1 MAPKDFTPED
11 SLTITRLATFGEG
24 GAAASE
30 VVAAEDGRYFVTNGA
45 RDTIDVFTLADGLT
59 GTIPLADLPNFGAV
73 TAVAVKNGLVAV
85 SYAGADFAGAPQPGA
100 VALFDAAT
108 LAPVGRAVVGFLPD
122 KVIFSE
128 DGQTI
133 FTANEAE
140 PGTLADP
147 RGSVSIIEIGSGPA
161 DLLVRTVD
169 FSAFDGQEDA
179 LREAGVR
186 IFPGR
191 SASADFEPEY
201 LAIDPATGD
210 VLVTLQENN
219 AVARLDVATGA
230 FTDLVSLGAVDH
242 SLTGLDASD
251 RDGAINIAPQP
262 VRGLRMADAIATFQ
276 IDGQTY
282 FATANEGD
290 TRTEDARVA
299 DLTLDATAFPDA
311 ATLQDD
317 ANLGRLTVSTIDGD
331 TDGDGDFDA
340 LFVFGS
346 RSFSIFDAAG
356 NLVFDSGD
364 DFEQMIAQLAP
375 ERFNSDAAD
384 GAENRSDNKGP
395 EPEAIAVGVVDGR
408 TLAVIGF
415 ERDSGLAV
423 YDVSDPAN
431 AQFLQYVDGVA
442 GGDVSPETI
451 DFIPA
456 SESETGFAQIAVA
469 YEVSG
474 ATAVYGLTFG
484 GAAIEVPVDGGD
496 TPAPTPAA
504 FDLKI
509 TEMWAGQDGDDLT
522 ADWFEITNT
531 GAEAWVSGVDAPLFY
546 DDDSQDPTV
555 ADAINGLDRIDP
567 GQSAIV
573 VIGDAADA
581 AAFADVWSPVTT
593 LGEVGYTDGAGLG
606 AGGDGV
612 ALFVGGPSAATLA
625 DFAAFPAA
633 PSGQSFD
640 VASQS
645 FSEAGDASG
654 AVATLATAGAS
665 GAEPAVGSPGFDA
678 ASAPDDTFRFQLF
691 HASDLEA
698 GVDAL
703 NSADGFSA
711 VLNALR
717 AQDIG
722 ADATLTLGSGDAF
735 IPGVF
740 SNASVDVFGGAARG
754 DVMILNELGFEA
766 ISLGNHDFDFGTA
779 VLRDLIVGG
788 EGFAGADFQY
798 LSGNLDFS
806 GDANLADLT
815 VADGGALQSNAISG
829 SVVIE
834 QGGELIG
841 IVSATTPLLPELS
854 NEGGVTV
861 APATFD
867 GVPTPE
873 QLDALAAEIQADVD
887 ALLAANPGLNKVV
900 LLSHMQQL
908 AIEQELAGRL
918 SHVDIIV
925 AGGSHVL
932 LADETDVLRAGDTA
946 QGAFPILSFDADDR
960 PVAVVNAGSNFEYVA
975 RLVVDFDKDGVI
987 ITESVDAAIS
997 GVYATD
1003 DAGVALLGAED
1014 LVDPEI
1020 DAITDQLEQV
1030 IIAQD
1035 GNFFGVTDVYLNGDR
1050 GSVRTQETN
1059 LGNLTADANLAAGRE
1074 VDPTVVLSLKN
1085 GGGIR
1090 APIGELTAPGGALEP
1105 APASPPGNPLAG
1117 RPDGGISQNAIQN
1130 ALAFNNGL
1138 TLVTVTR
1145 ADLVAI
1151 LEHGVAASSLDD
1163 TNTQGRFPQV
1173 AGVEFSFDLTREPG
1187 DRIMSAAIVDD
1198 AGAAIEALV
1207 RNGEISGDPATEF
1220 RMVTLGFLADGGDGY
1235 PFPTGPEVNRVDITE
1250 AEDAPRD
1257 GLATFAANGSEQDAL
1272 AEFLAENFPVEAP
1285 FALAETGRAEDTRI
1299 QNLAFRAD
1307 AVLDGLAEDAGIVIN
1322 EVVFSHTGTDNA
1334 EFIELFGAAG
1344 ASLAGLS
1351 LIAVNAN
1358 AAEAGQLDLR
1368 IDFAE
1373 GDVIG
1378 ETGFFLVGGA
1388 EGLAAAYGV
1397 TPDVSINAD
1406 TFENDSSVFALVR
1419 TDALVVTEQSGDDLV
1434 GNLTG
1439 ADVID
1444 SIAFTDGEIVP
1455 MFDAPVVG
1463 PDGAFLPAGG
1473 RRAVDGVD
1481 TDQASDFEIADFNLG
1496 PANTPTAG
1504 AVAAAPPPAT
1514 NVSIMAIQGAGHT
1527 SALTGQQVVTSGI
1540 VTAVGSNGFYLQ
1552 DATGDG
1558 DIATSDAL
1566 FVFTGG
1572 APDVAV
1578 GDAVAATGAVSEF
1591 VPGGAAT
1598 GNLSTTQLSSV
1609 TDITILSSGNALPE
1623 AVILG
1628 AAGRAA
1634 PTENIDDDAFASF
1647 DPTTD
1652 GIDFFESLE
1661 GMRVTIDNPLVVSA
1675 TNEFG
1680 EIFTVADNGAGATGL
1695 SSRDGLTIKADDFNP
1710 EKLQIDPDAAI
1721 SGFDAPA
1728 VNAGAQLGDV
1738 TGVISYNFGNFEIIP
1753 TEALTIAD
1761 PGALAPVIAT
1771 IKGAQ
1776 DRLTVASYNVLNLD
1790 INDADGDADVA
1801 DGRFAAIAQQIV
1813 ENLGAPDVVALQE
1826 IQDNSGSVDDGAVSA
1841 SATLAALAA
1850 AIVAAGGPAY
1860 AVIDNPFIADN
1871 QNGGQPG
1878 GNIRTAYLYNPDR
1891 VDFVEGSLQTIG
1903 TQTTGGAFD
1912 GARLPL
1918 VASFGFN
1925 GETVTLVNNHFSS
1938 KGGSAPI
1945 FGVEQDFA
1953 ARQEDATVNG
1963 SLDQRQAQADAVKGF
1978 VDGVLADDAN
1988 ANLVVLGDLNE
1999 FQFVSPVT
2007 TLDESL
2013 DNLIGTLPREEQFTF
2028 NFQGN
2033 AQVLDNM
2040 LVSTALTDGAEFE
2053 IVHVNSEFAAGD
2065 ARASDHDPLLA
2076 GLRIG
2081 ESRIL
2086 IAGTDKTDR
2095 LVGTDGD
2102 DIIDTGAGAVD
2113 IATGGAGSDTFVFG
2127 GETSNGV
2134 REREIITDFEFG
2146 VDVLDL
2152 GDALVADI
2160 RDIGAN
2166 MLIVLEGDLDTITLL
2181 GVNDPELMVA

>member
-1 MAPKDFTPED
+1 MAPKDFSPDETFNV
-11 SLTITRLATFGEG
+11 TKLATFGEG
-24 GAAASE
+24 GVAASE
-30 VVAAEDGRYFVTNGA
+30 VVAAEAGQYFVTNGA
-45 RDTIDVFTLADGLT
+45 RNTIDVFTLAEGLT
-59 GTIPLADLPNFGAV
+59 GSIALAGLPNFGAV

-85 SYAGADFAGAPQPGA
+85 SYVGADFAGAPQPGA
-100 VALFDAAT
+100 VALFDAAA
-108 LAPVGRAVVGFLPD
+108 LVPVGRAAVGFLPD

-140 PGTLADP
+140 PGALADP
-147 RGSVSIIEIGSGPA
+147 RGSVSIIEIGSSPA
-161 DLLVRTVD
+161 DLVVRTID

-201 LAIDPATGD
+201 LAIDPNNGD

-219 AVARLDVATGA
+219 AVARLDVATGT
-230 FTDLVSLGAVDH
+230 FTQILSLGTVDH
-242 SLTGLDASD
+242 SLPGSGMDASD
-251 RDGAINIAPQP
+251 RDGGINIAPQP
-262 VRGLRMADAIATFQ
+262 VQGMRMADSIATFQ

-299 DLTLDATAFPDA
+299 SLALDPTVFPDA
-311 ATLQDD
+311 ATLQAN

-340 LFVFGS
+340 LFSYGS
-346 RSFSIFDAAG
+346 RSFSIFDASG

-375 ERFNSDAAD
+375 HRFNSDNEN
-384 GAENRSDNKGP
+384 GTENRSDNKGP

-408 TLAVIGF
+408 TVAVIGF
-415 ERDSGLAV
+415 ERDSGVAI

-431 AQFLQYVDGVA
+431 ARFLQYIDGIA

-451 DFIPA
+451 EFI
-456 SESETGFAQIAVA
+456 SSSDSETGLAQIAIA

-474 ATAVYGLTFG
+474 TTSVYSLTFD
-484 GAAIEVPVDGGD
+484 E
-496 TPAPTPAA
+496 TPAP
-504 FDLKI
+504 
-509 TEMWAGQDGDDLT
+509 E
-522 ADWFEITNT
+522 E
-531 GAEAWVSGVDAPLFY
+531 
-546 DDDSQDPTV
+546 
-555 ADAINGLDRIDP
+555 
-567 GQSAIV
+567 
-573 VIGDAADA
+573 
-581 AAFADVWSPVTT
+581 
-593 LGEVGYTDGAGLG
+593 
-606 AGGDGV
+606 
-612 ALFVGGPSAATLA
+612 
-625 DFAAFPAA
+625 
-633 PSGQSFD
+633 
-640 VASQS
+640 
-645 FSEAGDASG
+645 
-654 AVATLATAGAS
+654 
-665 GAEPAVGSPGFDA
+665 
-678 ASAPDDTFRFQLF
+678 TFRFQLF

-698 GVDAL
+698 GVAGLDDV
-703 NSADGFSA
+703 DGFSA

-740 SNASVDVFGGAARG
+740 SNASVDVFGGPARG
-754 DVMILNELGFEA
+754 DVLILNELEFDA

-779 VLRDLIVGG
+779 VLRDLIAGG
-788 EGFAGADFQY
+788 DGFSGAQFPY

-806 GDANLADLT
+806 GDTNLADLV
-815 VADGGALQSNAISG
+815 VADGGALQSNTISG

-834 QGGELIG
+834 EGGQLIG

-854 NEGGVTV
+854 NEGGVIV
-861 APATFD
+861 APEAFD
-867 GVPTPE
+867 GVPTAE

-887 ALLAANPGLNKVV
+887 ALLAANPGLNKIV
-900 LLSHMQQL
+900 LLAHMQQL
-908 AIEQELAGRL
+908 DIEQELAGRL

-925 AGGSHVL
+925 GGGSNTL

-946 QGAFPILSFDADDR
+946 AGPYPILSLDADGK
-960 PVAVVNAGSNFEYVA
+960 PVAVVNTDGNYEYVA

-987 ITESVDAAIS
+987 ITDSVDAAVS

-1003 DAGVALLGAED
+1003 DAGIALLGAEAF
-1014 LVDPEI
+1014 VDPEI
-1020 DAITDQLEQV
+1020 DAITDQLTEV

-1035 GNFFGVTDVYLNGDR
+1035 GNFFGVTDVYLNGNR
-1050 GSVRTQETN
+1050 GSVRIEETN
-1059 LGNLTADANLAAGRE
+1059 LGNLTADANLAAARE
-1074 VDPTVVLSLKN
+1074 IDPTVVLSLKN

-1090 APIGELTAPGGALEP
+1090 ASIGELTAPEGALELVP
-1105 APASPPGNPLAG
+1105 APPSGNPLAG

-1130 ALAFNNGL
+1130 ALSFNNGL

-1145 ADLVAI
+1145 ADLVAL
-1151 LEHGVAASSLDD
+1151 LEHGVAASSSDD
-1163 TNTQGRFPQV
+1163 SNTQGRFPQV
-1173 AGVEFSFDLTREPG
+1173 AGIEFSFDLTREPG
-1187 DRIMSAAIVDD
+1187 DRIISAAIVDD
-1198 AGAAIEALV
+1198 AGNAVAALV
-1207 RNGEISGDPATEF
+1207 QDGEISGDPATPF

-1235 PFPTGPEVNRVDITE
+1235 PFPTGPEADRLDFSG
-1250 AEDAPRD
+1250 ADDAPRS
-1257 GLATFAANGSEQDAL
+1257 GVATFAADGSEQDAL
-1272 AEFLAENFPVEAP
+1272 AEFLAANFPVETP
-1285 FALAETGRAEDTRI
+1285 FDLAETSRAEDTRI
-1299 QNLAFRAD
+1299 QNLAFRDD
-1307 AVLDGLAEDAGIVIN
+1307 AVLDGLVDVPGTPDIVIN
-1322 EVVFSHTGTDNA
+1322 EVVFSHTGSDNA

-1358 AAEAGQLDLR
+1358 ATEAGQLDLR
-1368 IDFAE
+1368 IDFVE

-1378 ETGFFLVGGA
+1378 ETGFFLVGNPD
-1388 EGLAAAYGV
+1388 GLGTAYGV
-1397 TPDVSINAD
+1397 TPDVAIGAD

-1419 TDALVVTEQSGDDLV
+1419 TGALVVTEQPGDDLV

-1444 SIAFTDGEIVP
+1444 SVAFTDGEIVP
-1455 MFDAPVVG
+1455 LFDAPVIG

-1473 RRAVDGVD
+1473 RRVIDGVD
-1481 TDQASDFEIADFNLG
+1481 TDQASDFVIADFNLG
-1496 PANTPTAG
+1496 AANTPTAG
-1504 AVAAAPPPAT
+1504 AVVDAPPPAT
-1514 NVSIMAIQGAGHT
+1514 AVSIMAIQGAGHS

-1566 FVFTGG
+1566 FVFTGS
-1572 APDVAV
+1572 APAVTV
-1578 GDAVAATGAVSEF
+1578 GDAVAATGSVAEF
-1591 VPGGAAT
+1591 TPGGAAT
-1598 GNLSTTQLSSV
+1598 RNLSTTELANV
-1609 TDITILSSGNALPE
+1609 TSITVLSSGNALPE

-1628 AAGRAA
+1628 AGGRLA

-1661 GMRVTIDNPLVVSA
+1661 AMRVTVSNPLAVSA
-1675 TNEFG
+1675 TNQFG
-1680 EIFTVADNGAGATGL
+1680 EIFTVADGGAGATGL
-1695 SSRDGLTIKADDFNP
+1695 SSRNGLTIKADDFNP
-1710 EKLQIDPDAAI
+1710 EKLQIDPDATI
-1721 SGFDAPA
+1721 SGFEAPA
-1728 VNAGAQLGDV
+1728 VNAGAQFADV
-1738 TGVISYNFGNFEIIP
+1738 TGVIAYNFGNFEIIP
-1753 TEALTIAD
+1753 TEALMVTD
-1761 PGALAPVIAT
+1761 PGTLAPVITT
-1771 IKGAQ
+1771 IEGAK
-1776 DRLTVASYNVLNLD
+1776 DHLTVASYNVLNLD
-1790 INDADGDADVA
+1790 PNDADGDTDVA
-1801 DGRFAAIAQQIV
+1801 NGRFDAIARQIV
-1813 ENLGAPDVVALQE
+1813 ENLGTPDVVALQE
-1826 IQDNSGSVDDGAVSA
+1826 IQDNSGSVNDGTVSA

-1850 AIVAAGGPAY
+1850 AIVAAGGPVY
-1860 AVIDNPFIADN
+1860 EVIDNPFITDN
-1871 QNGGQPG
+1871 QSGGQPG

-1903 TQTTGGAFD
+1903 AQDAGSAFD

-1918 VASFGFN
+1918 VAAFAFN

-1945 FGVEQDFA
+1945 LGVEQDFA
-1953 ARQEDATVNG
+1953 ARQEDPTVNG

-1978 VDGVLADDAN
+1978 VDGILAQDVD

-1999 FQFVSPVT
+1999 FPFVSPVT
-2007 TLDESL
+2007 TLGESL
-2013 DNLIGTLPREEQFTF
+2013 NNLIGTLASEDQFTF

-2040 LVSTALTDGAEFE
+2040 LVSSALTDGATFE
-2053 IVHVNSEFAAGD
+2053 IVHVNSEFAFDRAS
-2065 ARASDHDPLLA
+2065 ASDHDPLLA
-2076 GLRIG
+2076 GLKIG
-2081 ESRIL
+2081 AAQIV

-2095 LVGTDGD
+2095 LIGTAGD
-2102 DIIDTGAGAVD
+2102 DIIATGGGAVD

-2127 GETSNGV
+2127 GETSNGI
-2134 REREIITDFEFG
+2134 RERDIITDFEFG
-2146 VDVLDL
+2146 VDILDL
-2152 GDALVADI
+2152 GDALVKDV

-2166 MLIVLEGDLDTITLL
+2166 LLIVLEGDLDTITLL
-2181 GVNDPELMVA
+2181 GVNQPDLLFA